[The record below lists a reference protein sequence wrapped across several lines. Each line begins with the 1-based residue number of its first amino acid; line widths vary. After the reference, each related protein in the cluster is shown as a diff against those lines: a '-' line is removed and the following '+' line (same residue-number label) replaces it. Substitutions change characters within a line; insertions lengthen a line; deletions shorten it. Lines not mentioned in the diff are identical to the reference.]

1 LIKINIDHVA
11 LQCKNRNDAIIFY
24 RDVLD
29 LSLIKSFSL
38 NEELSKSIF
47 SINKSVEV
55 LVFQGDNCKFEIF
68 ITDINLKLNFNHICI
83 FIDDV
88 EGFFKKCNENNLKPF
103 KVVKGEKELLF
114 VKDFYGNLFEIKIK

>member
-1 LIKINIDHVA
+1 MIKTSIEHVA
-11 LQCKNRNDAIIFY
+11 LQNKNKNDAIVFY

-55 LVFQGDNCKFEIF
+55 LVFEGDNSKFEIF
-68 ITDINLKLNFNHICI
+68 ISNINLNLNFNHICI
-83 FIDDV
+83 IIDDV
-88 EGFFKKCNENNLKPF
+88 EGFFMKCNKNNIKPY

-114 VKDFYGNLFEIKIK
+114 IRDHSGNLFEIKNK